1 MAKCF
6 LFFYVAGSRFNPVV
20 FAEQFVM
27 GLNALALSTWFT
39 ITARLWL
46 TQLANEPC
54 NLSYIVL
61 WNAGITV
68 LGPENTEQF
77 IVCTE
82 DLFTVIV

>member
-6 LFFYVAGSRFNPVV
+6 LFFYVAGSHFNPVV

-39 ITARLWL
+39 ITARLCL

-77 IVCTE
+77 IVYTE